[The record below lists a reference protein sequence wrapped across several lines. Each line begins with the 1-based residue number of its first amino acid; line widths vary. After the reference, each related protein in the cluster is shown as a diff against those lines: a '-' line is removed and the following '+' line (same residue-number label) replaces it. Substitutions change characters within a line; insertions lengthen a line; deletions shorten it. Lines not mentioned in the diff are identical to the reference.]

1 MPTFVISMSMEH
13 KNIILLI
20 CLTSIIFL
28 TAHAQCLAQNVS
40 DSLRPNILVRDSIK
54 YDSINLSKYVT
65 IDSIKYVSP
74 NLEFNLSDS
83 LFFKRIETLNT
94 ELFRSRI
101 EFIAD
106 SSYITTYNYSKNTIP
121 KFDESVYRHR
131 FEELDASTP
140 IKLEYNNIVRKY
152 IDRYTLN
159 GKTYTEKLL
168 GLTTYYFPIIEEI
181 LIKYNLPLELKYLSI
196 IESGLNP
203 NVTSSMGAKGLWQF
217 MPSTGKLYGL
227 DSTSYID
234 GRLDI
239 IKSTEAACLHLKD
252 LYDIYG
258 DWILALA
265 AYNSGVGNVN
275 KAINRSGG
283 KRNYWQIYTYLPD
296 ETRNYV
302 PAFSALSYVCTYH
315 SEHNLRPQ
323 IPQFTFFDVDTV
335 IVNKVISFNQIS
347 EEIGTSVQDLE
358 LLNPE
363 YIKDVVPG
371 SKEHPCRIVLPAN
384 DAVAFAV
391 KHQKKE
397 TKKKKE
403 NSSTTNVQSDSSSTD
418 SDGEQFYIVKK
429 GDNLSTI
436 AKKNHTTVKKI
447 MEASNLKS
455 DKLKIGQK
463 LKLR

>member
-1 MPTFVISMSMEH
+1 MEH

-20 CLTSIIFL
+20 CFTSILLL
-28 TAHAQCLAQNVS
+28 TTHTHCLAQNTA
-40 DSLRPNILVRDSIK
+40 DSSRPHIFIGDSTR
-54 YDSINLSKYVT
+54 YDSVNLSKYVT
-65 IDSIKYVSP
+65 VDSIKYVAP
-74 NLEFNLSDS
+74 DLEFNLSDS
-83 LFFKRIETLNT
+83 LFFERIETLNT
-94 ELFRSRI
+94 ELFRSRM

-121 KFDESVYRHR
+121 RFDESVYKHR

-152 IDRYTLN
+152 IDRYTIN

-181 LIKYNLPLELKYLSI
+181 LIKYELPIELKYLSI

-203 NVTSSMGAKGLWQF
+203 NVTSSRGAKGLWQF

-227 DSTSYID
+227 RSTSYID
-234 GRLDI
+234 DRLDI

-258 DWILALA
+258 DWLLALA

-283 KRNYWQIYTYLPD
+283 KRDYWQIYLFLPG

-302 PAFSALSYVCTYH
+302 PAFSALSYVCAYH

-335 IVNKVISFNQIS
+335 IVNKVISFNQINK
-347 EEIGTSVQDLE
+347 EIGTSVKDLE
-358 LLNPE
+358 FLNPE
-363 YIKDVVPG
+363 YVRKVVPG
-371 SKEHPCRIVLPAN
+371 SKDNPCIIVLPAN

-391 KHQKKE
+391 QYQKE
-397 TKKKKE
+397 QATTEDGKK
-403 NSSTTNVQSDSSSTD
+403 STANMQSDNSSTD
-418 SDGEQFYIVKK
+418 STEELIYIVKK